1 MKIISTNLATSITIV
16 WNGKEETTGI
26 YKNPTNKPIFI
37 GKADVKHDEVTDRIH
52 HGGFYKACYM
62 FSAEQYPYWK
72 NLYPN
77 LNWNWGMF
85 GENLTV
91 SGFDETQ
98 VYLGDIYKV
107 GEALV
112 QISQYREP
120 CYKLGIKFGTQMVL
134 KQFIEHGFGGTYL
147 SILEEGYV
155 NVHDEF
161 KLIERPKNRISVA
174 DLFRLI
180 HSKDKDQNL
189 LKIVANSEAIPP
201 KKQALLRSY
210 IID

>member
-1 MKIISTNLATSITIV
+1 MKIISTNLATPTTII

-37 GKADVKHDEVTDRIH
+37 GKSDVKNDEVSDREH

-77 LNWNWGMF
+77 LEWNWGMF

-91 SGFDETQ
+91 SEFDETQ

-120 CYKLGIKFGTQMVL
+120 CYKLGYKFGTQTVL

-155 NVHDEF
+155 NVDDTF
-161 KLIERPKNRISVA
+161 NLVKRPENRISVA

-180 HSKDKDQNL
+180 HSKDKDQDL
-189 LKIVANSEAIPP
+189 LKIVTNSEAIPP
-201 KKQALLRSY
+201 KKQALLKSY
-210 IID
+210 IKD